1 MTDRFFFTLHPT
13 HARYTPKGSATHYA
27 QKGGIVRMDPHL
39 ARYIFNSV
47 KCGNEEPEIFVCGWH
62 DKARDTVNVG
72 MEIPRT
78 RKTDSQPTSEVR
90 RDTLD
95 FLFEAAE

>member
-1 MTDRFFFTLHPT
+1 MPDRFFFTLHPT

-47 KCGNEEPEIFVCGWH
+47 KFGNEDPEIFVCGWN
-62 DKARDTVNVG
+62 DKLRDTVNVG
-72 MEIPRT
+72 IEIPRT
-78 RKTDSQPTSEVR
+78 KRVASQHPSESR

-95 FLFEAAE
+95 FLFEEAE

>member
-1 MTDRFFFTLHPT
+1 MSDRFFFTLHPT

-47 KCGNEEPEIFVCGWH
+47 KSGNDEPQIFVCGWN
-62 DKARDTVNVG
+62 DKSRDTVNVG

-78 RKTDSQPTSEVR
+78 RNSAYQQPTESR

-95 FLFEAAE
+95 SLFEEVE